1 MLCIDYGCESRCVF
15 QEASLMTS
23 NLQLDVLQLPL
34 SPQQSLVAAG
44 AGAVTFPLVLGLT
57 QVGIFK
63 PLRLSTGL
71 PLLIAATVGGVS
83 VTTASL
89 AASCAVVKTYSLS
102 RAWIPESETHS
113 GSHTISYTLTDLLVS
128 STASIVLYRAL
139 GGRFVSALPSHLL
152 KPGAYAVQWIPAH
165 STNYANGI
173 QRKFIQNLGARN
185 GCHSCGTRFKVSQFV
200 ADHQPPNKL
209 VRVANENTIV
219 KENSVLQKFYPQC
232 QKCSSQ
238 QAASLRGNDK
248 HLSLVAHPFSL
259 RLYHLFLPLP
269 LALVYFKSYL
279 SEPTVEVTSVVPVA
293 PPSAEILSESIPP
306 QVQLDQSSSNQQR
319 LSDLI
324 INFPLLIIWK
334 KVVLFL
340 ESFPSVD
347 RFHLTLWFFSII
359 AALGTL

>member
-1 MLCIDYGCESRCVF
+1 
-15 QEASLMTS
+15 MTS
-23 NLQLDVLQLPL
+23 SLQLDLLQLPL
-34 SPQQSLVAAG
+34 TPQQSLVAAG

-57 QVGIFK
+57 QVAVFK

-113 GSHTISYTLTDLLVS
+113 SSHTISYTLTDLLVS
-128 STASIVLYRAL
+128 SAASLVLYRAL
-139 GGRFVSALPSHLL
+139 GGRFVSALPSDLL
-152 KPGAYAVQWIPAH
+152 KPGAYAVQWIPAR

-173 QRKFIQNLGARN
+173 QRKLIQDLGAKN

-209 VRVANENTIV
+209 VRVVNENTIA

-232 QKCSSQ
+232 QKCSNQ

-248 HLSLVAHPFSL
+248 HLSLVTHPFSL

-269 LALVYFKSYL
+269 LALVYLKSYL
-279 SEPTVEVTSVVPVA
+279 SEPVVEATSVVPVT
-293 PPSAEILSESIPP
+293 PSAISSAEVLSESIPH
-306 QVQLDQSSSNQQR
+306 QIQLDQNSLMQQS

-324 INFPLLIIWK
+324 INFPLLIIWR

-340 ESFPSVD
+340 ESFPSID

-359 AALGTL
+359 AAMGTL